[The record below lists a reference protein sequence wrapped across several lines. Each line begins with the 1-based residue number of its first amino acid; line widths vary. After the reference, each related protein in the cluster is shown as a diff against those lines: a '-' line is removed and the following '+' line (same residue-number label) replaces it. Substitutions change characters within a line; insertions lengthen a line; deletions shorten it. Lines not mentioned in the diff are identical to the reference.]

1 MEIYFLGATGTV
13 TGSKYLLSSGSTHI
27 LIDCG
32 LFQGMK
38 QLRLRNWDRLP
49 IDLSALSAVV
59 LTHAHIDHSGYLPLL
74 VKQGYKGKV
83 YCSSAT
89 RELCSIL
96 LPDSGRLQ
104 EEQAEYA
111 NRHKFSKHHPALPL
125 YTQED
130 AELALQHLVA
140 VDFMQDILIGDEV
153 SMRLYPAGHIPG
165 AASVELRD
173 KQTSI
178 IFSGD
183 IGRPDDPIMNPPTP
197 LHGADYLV
205 LESTYGNRRHPAE
218 DAQQLLGDIIN
229 RTAQRD
235 GVVVIPAFAVGRTQ
249 MLLHYIRQLK
259 DAGTIPD
266 MPIYLNSPMAVNA
279 TDIFYRHYLEHRL
292 SFEQCVAACNV
303 AKIIRTTEESKALN
317 RRTGPMVIIAGSGMA
332 TGGRVVH
339 HLKAFAPDPKN
350 TILFV
355 GFQAEGTRGAVM
367 MGGAKSIRIHGE
379 DVPVLA
385 QIESIDSLS
394 AHADYAQI
402 LEWLKKMKKA
412 PRQVFV
418 THGELQAATAMVQ
431 HIEEE
436 LHWPAR
442 VPEYMEIVELK

>member
-1 MEIYFLGATGTV
+1 MDLCFLGATGTV
-13 TGSKYLLSSGSTHI
+13 TGSKYLLSNSSTQI
-27 LIDCG
+27 LVDCG
-32 LFQGMK
+32 LFQGLK
-38 QLRLRNWDRLP
+38 QLRLRNWDALP
-49 IDLSALSAVV
+49 VDLSTLSAVV

-74 VKQGYKGKV
+74 VKRGYRGKV

-111 NRHKFSKHHPALPL
+111 NRHEFSKHKPALPL

-130 AELALQHLVA
+130 AERALQHLVA
-140 VDFMQDILIGDEV
+140 IDFLQEIVIGDFT
-153 SMRLYPAGHIPG
+153 MRLFPAGHIPG

-173 KQTSI
+173 PHTSI

-197 LHGADYLV
+197 LEGADYLV
-205 LESTYGNRRHPAE
+205 LESTYGDRRHPAE
-218 DAQQLLGDIIN
+218 DAQQLLGKIIN
-229 RTAQRD
+229 QTAHRD

-249 MLLHYIRQLK
+249 MLLHYIRLLK

-266 MPIYLNSPMAVNA
+266 LPIYLNSPMAVDA
-279 TDIFYRHYLEHRL
+279 TDIFYRHHLEHRL
-292 SFEQCVAACNV
+292 TFEQCVAACSV
-303 AKIIRTTEESKALN
+303 AKIIRSAEESKALN
-317 RRTGPMVIIAGSGMA
+317 RRKGPMVIIAGSGMA

-339 HLKAFAPDPKN
+339 HLKAFAPDPRN
-350 TILFV
+350 TILFA
-355 GFQAEGTRGAVM
+355 GFQAEGTRGAAMVK
-367 MGGAKSIRIHGE
+367 GAKSIRMHGE

-402 LEWLKKMKKA
+402 LEWLKKMKRA

-418 THGELQAATAMVQ
+418 THGEQLAATAMVQ
-431 HIEEE
+431 HLDQE

-442 VPEYMEIVELK
+442 VPEYMEIVQLN